1 MGAYLSKPICEKE
14 SEDKESDV
22 LSYGASAMQ
31 GWRLSQ
37 EVRSE
42 SRKPAHFFVHIYS
55 RIARKRC
62 NILSKYVCLSYPL
75 PVCYTLAICLNVKDG
90 S

>member
-1 MGAYLSKPICEKE
+1 MYVTREITSDLDVWIAEKSQLNAIYIAGNMGAYLSKPICDKE
-14 SEDKESDV
+14 SEDEEGNV

-42 SRKPAHFFVHIYS
+42 TRWIFG
-55 RIARKRC
+55 
-62 NILSKYVCLSYPL
+62 YVIK
-75 PVCYTLAICLNVKDG
+75 TLL
-90 S
+90 

>member
-1 MGAYLSKPICEKE
+1 LNAVYIAGNMGAYLSKPICNKE
-14 SEDKESDV
+14 SEDEEGSV

-42 SRKPAHFFVHIYS
+42 TR
-55 RIARKRC
+55 
-62 NILSKYVCLSYPL
+62 
-75 PVCYTLAICLNVKDG
+75 
-90 S
+90 